1 MCLHCLQLLLFPSFS
16 LLIHYYQEEIPQLYF
31 ALDSMACMLNSN
43 ISRGMK
49 DKDEQCFLW
58 WMGWEQHSAEMA
70 TGYFTWM
77 SWAIYFSF
85 HWKDHV
91 VVSGCFTEGLKAL
104 RSPGVFLSSSH
115 VRIRLMALAVP
126 LAWRSTRMDHPC
138 EHPSSFYMVL
148 AVPAMRM
155 SLWLVVSCS
164 ISRSWTGLESK
175 FLKLS
180 LWHLRFMAEPHLLAE
195 LRISIKSWNHRT
207 TEQPGLEGTL
217 KSIHFQ
223 CPYCGLVAPCQI
235 RASM

>member
-1 MCLHCLQLLLFPSFS
+1 M
-16 LLIHYYQEEIPQLYF
+16 
-31 ALDSMACMLNSN
+31 NSV
-43 ISRGMK
+43 SCDGW
-49 DKDEQCFLW
+49 DE
-58 WMGWEQHSAEMA
+58 EQHSAEMA

-126 LAWRSTRMDHPC
+126 LAWRSTRMDLPC

-195 LRISIKSWNHRT
+195 LRIEHQWKHWTKSHPAKPHL
-207 TEQPGLEGTL
+207 QCGPGNICVNTKGPHHPHSDSTFGICRVWF
-217 KSIHFQ
+217 K
-223 CPYCGLVAPCQI
+223 APG
-235 RASM
+235 R